1 LLFSGTEFGIGNRLS
16 ILDLIICY
24 LVCVVFSFA
33 VSLLTYTLAFH
44 TFDFLKWIAK
54 GIKGK

>member
-1 LLFSGTEFGIGNRLS
+1 LS